1 MVMKMKYPLFFDE
14 VDSIL
19 LYDPLSDFLGA
30 CEEGKVEMSYL
41 DCVKQAGHSCPTVA
55 GAYLMTMVGLKM
67 LYGSELPQRGNI
79 TIGMKGKRTEGAV
92 GVIGNII
99 SFIVG
104 ASGEEGFKGI
114 QGNFSRNNLIAYD
127 QPMAGE
133 VTLKRRDNDTSVSLS
148 YDPSMIPGDQRIK
161 PLMGKILQKKA
172 SDQEKNL
179 FKALWQERVKD
190 ILLTKALRNKMI
202 QVY

>member
-1 MVMKMKYPLFFDE
+1 MVIKMQYPLFFDE
-14 VDSIL
+14 ADSIL

-30 CEEGKVEMSYL
+30 FEEGKVEIGYL

-55 GAYLMTMVGLKM
+55 GAYLMTMLGLNI

-79 TIGMKGKRTEGAV
+79 HVGIKGERTEGTT

-114 QGNFSRNNLIAYD
+114 QGKFSRNNLMAYD
-127 QPMAGE
+127 QKMMGE
-133 VTLKRRDNDTSVSLS
+133 VTLTRTDNKLSVSLS
-148 YDPSMIPGDQRIK
+148 YDPSIIPGDQRLK
-161 PLMGKILQKKA
+161 PLMGKVLQGKA

>member
-1 MVMKMKYPLFFDE
+1 MKYPLFFDE
-14 VDSIL
+14 VESIQL
-19 LYDPLSDFLGA
+19 HDPLSDFLGA
-30 CEEGKVEMSYL
+30 FEEGKVEISYL

-55 GAYLMTMVGLKM
+55 GAYLMTMIGLKV

-79 TIGMKGKRTEGAV
+79 YVGMKGKRTEETI

-114 QGNFSRNNLIAYD
+114 QGNFSRDHLIVYD
-127 QPMAGE
+127 QKMIGQ
-133 VTLKRRDNDTSVSLS
+133 VTLRRMDNDISVSLN
-148 YDPSMIPGDQRIK
+148 YDPSILPGDPRLK
-161 PLMGKILQKKA
+161 PLMVKVLQGKA
-172 SDQEKNL
+172 SDQEESI
-179 FKALWQERVKD
+179 FKELWQKRVKE
-190 ILLTKALRNKMI
+190 ILLSTELRNKII

>member
-1 MVMKMKYPLFFDE
+1 MRYPLFFDE

-19 LYDPLSDFLGA
+19 LYDALSDFLGA
-30 CEEGKVEMSYL
+30 FEEGKVEIGYL

-55 GAYLMTMVGLKM
+55 GAYLMTMLGLNI
-67 LYGSELPQRGNI
+67 LYGSELPERGNI
-79 TIGMKGKRTEGAV
+79 HVGIKGKKTEETI

-114 QGNFSRNNLIAYD
+114 HGRFSRDNLMAYD
-127 QPMAGE
+127 QKMAGE
-133 VTLKRRDNDTSVSLS
+133 VTLRRTDNNISVSLS
-148 YDPSMIPGDQRIK
+148 YDPSVIPGDQRLK
-161 PLMGKILQKKA
+161 PLMGKILQGKA
-172 SDQEKNL
+172 SDHEKDL
-179 FKALWQERVKD
+179 FRELWQERVKD

-202 QVY
+202 QVN